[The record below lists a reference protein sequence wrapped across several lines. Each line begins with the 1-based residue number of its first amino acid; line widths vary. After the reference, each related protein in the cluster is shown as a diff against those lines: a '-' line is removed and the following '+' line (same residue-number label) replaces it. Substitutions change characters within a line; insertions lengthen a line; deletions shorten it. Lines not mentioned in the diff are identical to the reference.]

1 MAGFLGKLYKNRKK
15 NVFVS
20 ILINIVILGFT
31 AGIIYLQYTADLTL
45 LESKLLNFI
54 FVIPIFLA
62 LIRHSLVYGLLIGIV
77 GMACHIFFPELSDL
91 FDPRSLMVFGCQMI
105 SFAFMASLIGS
116 IKRNE
121 QQMVLEINEKS
132 ELVKKSDTRSNNDLL
147 EVLVKV
153 IDAKDSYTYQ
163 HSKRVAYY
171 AKSLA
176 LCNGFSEEASERV
189 YVAGM
194 LHDVGKI
201 GMNESILNKSTVL
214 TEQEKQEA
222 SRHPVVGAR
231 IAENLNCFK
240 DVIPAIYYHH
250 EVYNGTGYPEGLKG
264 EKIPLAARILSIAD
278 AFDAMTSN
286 RSYRIGMTVEDAVK
300 RMVENI
306 GNQFD
311 PHLVVSFID
320 LIKNKGIFIE
330 KTVLQANP
338 GTVVKKDESE
348 YDNIHR

>member
-1 MAGFLGKLYKNRKK
+1 
-15 NVFVS
+15 
-20 ILINIVILGFT
+20 
-31 AGIIYLQYTADLTL
+31 
-45 LESKLLNFI
+45 
-54 FVIPIFLA
+54 
-62 LIRHSLVYGLLIGIV
+62 
-77 GMACHIFFPELSDL
+77 
-91 FDPRSLMVFGCQMI
+91 
-105 SFAFMASLIGS
+105 MASLIGS
-116 IKRNE
+116 IKKNE
-121 QQMVLEINEKS
+121 REMAYEISEKD

-171 AKSLA
+171 SKCLA
-176 LCNGFSEEASERV
+176 LSNGFSEEESERV

-201 GMNESILNKSTVL
+201 GMNESILNKSTML

-222 SRHPVVGAR
+222 SRHPIVGAR

-264 EKIPLAARILSIAD
+264 DNIPMAARILSIAD

-286 RSYRIGMTVEDAVK
+286 RSYRIGMTVEEAVK

-330 KTVLQANP
+330 KSAP
-338 GTVVKKDESE
+338 PIKAGMAVKKDESE
-348 YDNIHR
+348 YDNINR